1 MRARGVGTLVVG
13 LGNGHRGDDAAGL
26 RVAELVRARAP
37 NLRVLAIEGDPSVLI
52 EAWAGVGLTIVI
64 DAIEGAHPGRVHRIE
79 PEHERVIGRLPS
91 ATSSHA
97 IGLGEVIELARSI
110 GRLPP
115 RMVVFGIEGD
125 SFDLGARIS
134 PPVAARLGELAES
147 VLVEAE
153 TERPRTAV
161 R

>member
-1 MRARGVGTLVVG
+1 MRAWGVGTLVVG

-79 PEHERVIGRLPS
+79 PEHERVIGRLPGGHKS
-91 ATSSHA
+91 RPDKA
-97 IGLGEVIELARSI
+97 LGRRRRAGCRAGPTA
-110 GRLPP
+110 GRGCRPAPLP
-115 RMVVFGIEGD
+115 G
-125 SFDLGARIS
+125 S
-134 PPVAARLGELAES
+134 PPGWRRYSAISQNLFS
-147 VLVEAE
+147 S
-153 TERPRTAV
+153 RP
-161 R
+161 

>member
-1 MRARGVGTLVVG
+1 MRAGEVGTLVVG

-37 NLRVLAIEGDPSVLI
+37 NVRVLAIEGDPSVLI
-52 EAWAGVGLTIVI
+52 DAWEGASLTIVI
-64 DAIEGAHPGRVHRIE
+64 DAIEGARPGRVHRIE
-79 PEHERVIGRLPS
+79 PEHEPVIGRLPS
-91 ATSSHA
+91 AASSHA
-97 IGLGEVIELARSI
+97 IGLGEVIELARSL

-125 SFDLGARIS
+125 SFELGARIS
-134 PPVAARLGELAES
+134 APVAARLGELADS
-147 VLVEAE
+147 VLVEVKAE
-153 TERPRTAV
+153 HTRAAV

>member
-1 MRARGVGTLVVG
+1 MSARDVGTLVVG

-52 EAWAGVGLTIVI
+52 EAWAGADLTIII

-79 PEHERVIGRLPS
+79 PEDEPVIGRLPS

-115 RMVVFGIEGD
+115 RMVVFGIEGG
-125 SFDLGARIS
+125 SFDLGTRIS
-134 PPVAARLGELAES
+134 APVAARLGELADS
-147 VLVEAE
+147 VLVEVQS
-153 TERPRTAV
+153 ERPKTAA